1 MRKAILVFLLILP
14 SLGPARAFEK
24 TQNFDGSELP
34 LLTGGEPN
42 IPVTD
47 VDPLGTLSPASVAP
61 GIIPLN
67 SDDPFIKPFLGIWR
81 GQWEGTLDTYF
92 VVTEANGDRVKVYHS
107 WGTNALVKETGQ
119 RFVWGSIHD
128 GVLLLPSEVASI
140 SLKVQDDHNLFGL
153 YYSKMV
159 HVPSRIILTRQAP

>member
-1 MRKAILVFLLILP
+1 MKAMLVALLILP
-14 SLGPARAFEK
+14 LLGPARAFERI
-24 TQNFDGSELP
+24 QDFGGSESP
-34 LLTGGEPN
+34 LLTGGSAD

-47 VDPLGTLSPASVAP
+47 VDPLGTLSPASIAP
-61 GIIPLN
+61 GIVPLS

-81 GQWEGTLDTYF
+81 GQWEGTLDSYF
-92 VVTEANGDRVKVYHS
+92 IVTEAKDDRVKVYNS